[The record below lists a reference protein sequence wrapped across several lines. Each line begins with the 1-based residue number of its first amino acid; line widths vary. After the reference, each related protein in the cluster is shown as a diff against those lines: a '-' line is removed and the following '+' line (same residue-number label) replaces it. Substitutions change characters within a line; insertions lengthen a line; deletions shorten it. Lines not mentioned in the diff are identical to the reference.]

1 MKFKYLL
8 FSCMYLLMAI
18 DVYADERKFRKD
30 MTDLNTDIIISIET
44 RPEPEQFLNRGMGDK
59 LKNLIRFPNFGVKP
73 IQVMQGAILQLKVEV
88 IDNNGI
94 RKDITYS
101 KDVHVFSTFYKFHLC
116 QDMKI
121 CVWPSKESSDNP
133 YDARFGEGDISVTYY
148 AQNGKLK
155 GFNGVN
161 LKVNPDPKF
170 NKNNLPSGSI
180 IESNPP
186 IKPST
191 LKTQPVTDQTWQQ
204 IKKLKGIATQSGIV
218 TPSLYVFFDPNC
230 PYCTSLWKTV
240 LPVKPNTGA
249 KPAEIQKAEFFNS
262 VPAIWIPVAYINDT
276 SLGKSAAL
284 LRANSHSSIDSN
296 FQTAKYKE
304 KQGGAVAVVP
314 TASETTALAQ
324 AKALWL
330 ELGGA
335 TPLTV
340 YRNKEGGTKL
350 FLGVP
355 SDDQLKELL
364 SQVGASSLPTYISK

>member
-1 MKFKYLL
+1 MKFKLIL
-8 FSCMYLLMAI
+8 TFSILCFISINTFSVTKENYQLS
-18 DVYADERKFRKD
+18 
-30 MTDLNTDIIISIET
+30 DLNTDITVAIDGVDNLELEYSKSIAYKDKYNEA
-44 RPEPEQFLNRGMGDK
+44 RSPNLDSIPLNTTHGSILK
-59 LKNLIRFPNFGVKP
+59 LKVYK
-73 IQVMQGAILQLKVEV
+73 
-88 IDNNGI
+88 IDKTGI
-94 RKDITYS
+94 KT
-101 KDVHVFSTFYKFHLC
+101 
-116 QDMKI
+116 
-121 CVWPSKESSDNP
+121 
-133 YDARFGEGDISVTYY
+133 DISHDRNLKLNVVGSSAAHICDNVTLCIWPLKPPEFSKSDLRFRIINIEILYFSELGKSIG
-148 AQNGKLK
+148 QNGFRL
-155 GFNGVN
+155 NV
-161 LKVNPDPKF
+161 LPDP
-170 NKNNLPSGSI
+170 SGRSI
-180 IESNPP
+180 NPP
-186 IKPST
+186 LIDTKPKPST

-204 IKKLKGIATQSGIV
+204 IKKLKGIPTQGGMV

-230 PYCTSLWKTV
+230 PYCTDLWKTV

-249 KPAEIQKAEFFNS
+249 KLAEIQKAEFFNS

-284 LRANSHSSIDSN
+284 LRANSHSAIDNN

-304 KQGGAVAVVP
+304 KQGGAVAVIP

-340 YRNKEGGTKL
+340 YRNKEGSTQL

-364 SQVGASSLPTYISK
+364 SQVGASSLPVYISK